1 MSINVSLKNRELVD
15 LGETTM
21 EDIRKSTESALFAES
36 NRLAKLICKL
46 RWIGMEEEA
55 RRLQMAER
63 LSMKRWDVIAV
74 EPINT
79 D

>member
-1 MSINVSLKNRELVD
+1 ME
-15 LGETTM
+15 ETRGNT
-21 EDIRKSTESALFAES
+21 DSVVFAES

-55 RRLQMAER
+55 RRLQLAQR
-63 LSMKRWDVIAV
+63 LSMKRSEVISFG
-74 EPINT
+74 PLNT